1 MEKVTWSKRMI
12 AAAIMSIATPIV
24 TVFMTGYYADEG
36 GYLIG
41 IPMAVVSYLL
51 INGWTAL
58 LYALSR
64 AFRIFTSHLTFPGF
78 SIYGLL
84 ITIFFVLMGFAVGMI
99 YFVCC
104 PIVMLFMHYS
114 ELMGETVEPEIVNEN
129 TEINE

>member
-12 AAAIMSIATPIV
+12 AAAVMSIATPIV
-24 TVFMTGYYADEG
+24 TVFMTGYYTEEG

-41 IPMAVVSYLL
+41 IPMAIVSYLL

-64 AFRIFTSHLTFPGF
+64 AFRIFTSHLTFSGF
-78 SIYGLL
+78 SLVGLL
-84 ITIFFVLMGFAVGMI
+84 ITIFFVLMGFAIGMI

-114 ELMGETVEPEIVNEN
+114 ELMGEAVEPETIDEVSETNE
-129 TEINE
+129 

>member
-1 MEKVTWSKRMI
+1 MENVTWSKRMI

-24 TVFMTGYYADEG
+24 TVFMTGYYAEEG

-64 AFRIFTSHLTFPGF
+64 AFRILQV
-78 SIYGLL
+78 I
-84 ITIFFVLMGFAVGMI
+84 
-99 YFVCC
+99 
-104 PIVMLFMHYS
+104 
-114 ELMGETVEPEIVNEN
+114 
-129 TEINE
+129 

>member
-24 TVFMTGYYADEG
+24 TVFMTGYYADVG

-129 TEINE
+129 SEINE

>member
-1 MEKVTWSKRMI
+1 MEKVTWSKRMV

-64 AFRIFTSHLTFPGF
+64 AFHIFTSHLTFPGF

-129 TEINE
+129 SEINE

>member
-1 MEKVTWSKRMI
+1 MEKVTWSKRMV

-129 TEINE
+129 SEINE